1 MIGSAPRPV
10 LSRWLARLWL
20 ALAVAFFMLPI
31 LYLFST
37 SFKTPDDVLQ
47 GRFFPTQMT
56 FDNYP
61 SAFAHVPIASMIR
74 NSAVVSIL
82 SAALTLLVTVPA
94 TYAMVKLGFM
104 RRVMPNITLAS
115 YVAPPIIALIPLFF
129 LMQSV
134 HLIDSVFGLA
144 IVYGV
149 MNIPVA
155 FWLLRSFVR
164 AIPDDIDEAAWID
177 GAGYWW
183 TLVRIILP
191 LLVPGIVAT
200 ALICIILSYNELLF
214 ASAMT
219 FRETS
224 RTITVGMSLFQG
236 ERLVNF
242 GQMAAGSFAGM
253 LPVYVVA
260 VFFQRYLIGGLT
272 QGSVK

>member
-1 MIGSAPRPV
+1 MIESAPSSAP
-10 LSRWLARLWL
+10 SRWLARLWL
-20 ALAVAFFMLPI
+20 ALAIAFFLLPI
-31 LYLFST
+31 LYLLST

-47 GRFFPTQMT
+47 GRFLPTRAT
-56 FDNYP
+56 LDNYP
-61 SAFAHVPIASMIR
+61 AAFRHIPVASMIR
-74 NSAVVSIL
+74 NSAVISVM
-82 SAALTLLVTVPA
+82 SAVLTLLITVPA

-104 RRVMPNITLAS
+104 RRVMPNITLGS
-115 YVAPPIIALIPLFF
+115 YLAPPIIALIPLFF
-129 LMQSV
+129 LMQSL

-144 IVYGV
+144 LVYGI

-177 GAGYWW
+177 GAGYWR
-183 TLVRIILP
+183 TLLRIVLP
-191 LLVPGIVAT
+191 LLMPGIVAT

-214 ASAMT
+214 AAAMT

-253 LPVYVVA
+253 LPVYVIA

>member
-1 MIGSAPRPV
+1 MIETMPRSRR
-10 LSRWLARLWL
+10 SRWLAFLWL
-20 ALAVAFFMLPI
+20 ALAIAFFLLPI

-37 SFKTPDDVLQ
+37 SFKAPDDVLQ
-47 GRFFPTQMT
+47 GRFFPTHAT
-56 FDNYP
+56 LANYP
-61 SAFAHVPIASMIR
+61 AAFAHVPIASMIR
-74 NSAVVSIL
+74 NSAVVSVI
-82 SAALTLLVTVPA
+82 SAVITLLITVPA

-104 RRVMPNITLAS
+104 RRVMPNITLGS

-144 IVYGV
+144 LVYGI

-183 TLVRIILP
+183 TLLSIILP

-253 LPVYVVA
+253 LPVYVIA